1 MHIIWLGEE
10 LPQAFV
16 LGMALKTSNDGI
28 AEGGMIF
35 MSILFVEGGA
45 LRAPYIPNNIDHKK
59 APFWGANTKK
69 LFFFW
74 GGGQP
79 TDGVLLPGGGV
90 QDDQQGHEAHS
101 EGLEKTKNAKVIK

>member
-74 GGGQP
+74 GGDSQ
-79 TDGVLLPGGGV
+79 LM
-90 QDDQQGHEAHS
+90 ES
-101 EGLEKTKNAKVIK
+101 CYLEEVSKMTNKDTRLIQKDLKRLKTPR